1 MNDIFDKG
9 LKTSKLRGSHIRE
22 NIDEVSLNE
31 KIRGYIGNDTRF
43 SDTGL
48 SQHLENLADYFL
60 ESEDVKSNRRIEKS
74 FFKNEREYG
83 KYNQSKA
90 TLISEEN
97 TLDWL
102 CDGVERGTLTDEY
115 IEKLVANMGGKDVMR
130 WVISMHE
137 HLKEIPLQ
145 MKPVLK
151 NILDSC
157 FEFGTYK
164 EQEVFTKAMVG
175 LKLDEIAEIRETGV
189 RNVQKQFKNICN
201 KIAERVRNSNIE
213 LSY

>member
-1 MNDIFDKG
+1 MREIFDKE
-9 LKTSKLRGSHIRE
+9 LETSKLRGGHIQE
-22 NIDEVSLNE
+22 SIDEIKLNE
-31 KIRGYIGNDTRF
+31 EIRGYMNGNQRF

-60 ESEDVKSNRRIEKS
+60 ESEDIKSNRKIEKS

-115 IEKLVANMGGKDVMR
+115 IEKLVANMDGKDVQR
-130 WVISMHE
+130 WVMSMRE
-137 HLKEIPLQ
+137 HLREIPFQ
-145 MKPVLK
+145 MKPILK
-151 NILDSC
+151 KVLDSC
-157 FEFGTYK
+157 FEVGTYK
-164 EQEVFTKAMVG
+164 EQEVFTKAMAG
-175 LKLDEIAEIRETGV
+175 IKLDEIAEIRETGI
-189 RNVQKQFKNICN
+189 RNVQKQFKNICG
-201 KIAERVRNSNIE
+201 KIAEKVRNSNIE